1 MKKALLKIGTVVML
15 CCSLLIH
22 PFLASADEV
31 NLGVIM
37 PLTGKIAAIGLDT
50 LHGVQVAAKEIN
62 DAGGIN
68 VAGKNYKFVVREY
81 DDEAM
86 PAKTVAGLQLLKDR
100 YNVPV
105 VFMGLSG
112 PTMASLQKNERLG
125 VLIMGWV
132 KAPEATTRGNK
143 LILRTQQTADADSR
157 DNAVGVA
164 NLLKAKTYAIISD
177 ISDWGKIAAKS
188 MEAELNK
195 LGVKKV
201 AHEWFDER
209 TQTDFRGQL
218 TKIKTANPD
227 AIVLLGH
234 DESSAGI
241 IAQSHELGIKAPFNV
256 SLGFGAVAEK
266 LTGPKLIE
274 GYLKRIEYTSKV
286 PWPPA
291 AANYRTKLWPAMGFT
306 TTPAAFGLN
315 MYANVHI
322 IARAMEKAGTTT
334 DALKIRQAVPLVIPL
349 PEKYNASGISAF
361 SENGDATMPGV
372 MGFFRNGKLVP
383 AN

>member
-1 MKKALLKIGTVVML
+1 MKKAMMKLSAAVLFFCWV
-15 CCSLLIH
+15 LIL
-22 PFLASADEV
+22 PFLAYGDEV
-31 NLGVIM
+31 NIGVIM
-37 PLTGKIAAIGLDT
+37 PLTGKVAAVGLDT
-50 LHGVQVAAKEIN
+50 LHGVQIAAKEIN

-86 PAKTVAGLQLLKDR
+86 PAKSIAGLQLLKDR

-112 PTMASLQKNERLG
+112 PTMACLQKNERLG
-125 VLIMGWV
+125 ILIMGWM
-132 KAPEATTRGNK
+132 KAPEATTQGNK
-143 LILRTQQTADADSR
+143 LVLRTQQTADTDSR
-157 DNAVGVA
+157 ENARGVA
-164 NLLKAKTYAIISD
+164 KYFKAKTYAIISD
-177 ISDWGKIAAKS
+177 ISDWGKIAART
-188 MEAELNK
+188 MEAELTK

-218 TKIKTANPD
+218 TKIKAANPD
-227 AIVLLGH
+227 AIILLGH

-241 IAQSHELGIKAPFNV
+241 IIQANELGIKSPMNV

-266 LTGPKLIE
+266 MTGPKLIE
-274 GYLKRIEYTSKV
+274 GYMKRIEYTSKV

-291 AANYRTKLWPAMGFT
+291 AARYRTKLWPAMAIKE
-306 TTPAAFGLN
+306 TPAAFGLN

-322 IARAMEKAGTTT
+322 IARAMVKAGTTT
-334 DALKIRQAVPLVIPL
+334 DALKIRQAVSSVIPL
-349 PEKYNASGISAF
+349 PENINASGITAF

-372 MGFFRNGKLVP
+372 MGFFRNGKLV
-383 AN
+383 AAE